1 MIFKT
6 QDAKE
11 TFVLNIAEEINNYLS
26 THYNSKP
33 NRDLIKM
40 YINRGLSNL
49 RMPAEQIQSEEVQ
62 EQAEEMIDE
71 ILALL

>member
-6 QDAKE
+6 QEAKE

-26 THYNSKP
+26 THYPSKP
-33 NRDLIKM
+33 NKDLIKM

-49 RMPAEQIQSEEVQ
+49 RIPAEQIQSEDVQ
-62 EQAEEMIDE
+62 KQVEEIIKE
-71 ILALL
+71 ILDLL